1 MQDEEVGKSEAAESV
16 QAPEAEGVAKDV
28 QVEPAVVTPSEEPI
42 TPVQTVLEAQPVP
55 EEVDLPS
62 ETYSIEPEP
71 AKSPD
76 APTVPADEVTPVQPK
91 VEETVEIPI
100 TSSMPDTSSVQ
111 PAEEATVVVQAPE
124 VTTSDKN
131 GIPQKVLDLTP
142 DELDAARRL
151 WASRT
156 IHDTQKASVE
166 ARKERVR
173 INTDRVEHFVKKYGP
188 TTVRTV
194 ALELGMSTRSASAYL
209 LDLANHGR
217 LKATGTTTNRR
228 YS

>member
-1 MQDEEVGKSEAAESV
+1 MQEEEVGKSKLVEQVNTSAAEDAILD
-16 QAPEAEGVAKDV
+16 APDAST
-28 QVEPAVVTPSEEPI
+28 PAP
-42 TPVQTVLEAQPVP
+42 Q
-55 EEVDLPS
+55 S
-62 ETYSIEPEP
+62 ETPINTTESAPEPEP
-71 AKSPD
+71 APEEIEPPAEMAPAEPEPPKLPDGPVVPTAED
-76 APTVPADEVTPVQPK
+76 APAVSKAEEPVVIPVPPVP
-91 VEETVEIPI
+91 EP
-100 TSSMPDTSSVQ
+100 SSLQ
-111 PAEEATVVVQAPE
+111 PAEEATVVEQVPE
-124 VTTSDKN
+124 VTAPDKN
-131 GIPQKVLDLTP
+131 GIPQKVLDLSP

-173 INTDRVEHFVKKYGP
+173 TNTDRVEHFVKKYGP
-188 TTVRTV
+188 TSVRTV

-209 LDLANHGR
+209 VGLANQGK